1 MISFHYILL
10 LHVSLAITSICLFL
24 FRSIRLLWFP
34 LKNQFIEL
42 RKLTIGI
49 DSLLTITGITQI
61 FYLNYQPLSQNW
73 FLIKMGLLIIYIF
86 TGMLTLKPNKS
97 YLQRIS
103 SLIIALGAVSL
114 IFYMAINK
122 PI

>member
-24 FRSIRLLWFP
+24 FRSIRLLCFP